1 MNEKGYTVNNN
12 LSLIH
17 LLKLALRYIYVLII
31 AGLICAVIAFSYCQ
45 FIAVPKYSA
54 TGSVLVTNGA
64 IIADSNSKS
73 EETASKS
80 VSNTDISASLQL
92 ANTIIDI
99 LKTNDIYK
107 ELADDTGGKYTYEE
121 LLGNASVKRR
131 NTDTLFID
139 ITFTASTPEEAKSLV
154 NNFLELAPDYILKY
168 IPNSNSA
175 VTTTAEKAQK
185 TYPRTVST
193 TAIATVVGA
202 VLCFAVVYIISL
214 FSTTIKNEDDIKNNY
229 DIMLIGNIPDFSN
242 AKSKNY
248 YKYGYSKKGGYTS
261 GK

>member
-1 MNEKGYTVNNN
+1 MNEEGYTVNNN

-31 AGLICAVIAFSYCQ
+31 SGLICAVIAFSYCQ

-64 IIADSNSKS
+64 IIADSGNNDESVTSK
-73 EETASKS
+73 
-80 VSNTDISASLQL
+80 VSGTDISASLQL
-92 ANTIIDI
+92 SNTIIDI

-107 ELADDTGGKYTYEE
+107 ELAVNTGGKYTYEQ
-121 LLGNASVKRR
+121 LLGNASVDRR

-139 ITFTASTPEEAKSLV
+139 ITFTASSPEEAKNLV
-154 NNFLELAPDYILKY
+154 NNFLELVPEYILKY

-185 TYPRTVST
+185 TYPRTVTT
-193 TAIATVVGA
+193 TAVATIVGA
-202 VLCFAVVYIISL
+202 ILSFAVVYIVSL
-214 FSTTIKNEDDIKNNY
+214 FSTTINNEDDIKNNY
-229 DIMLIGNIPDFSN
+229 DIMLIGNVPDFSN
-242 AKSKNY
+242 ANSKNY
-248 YKYGYSKKGGYTS
+248 YKYGYSKKGGYTG

>member
-1 MNEKGYTVNNN
+1 MNNN

-17 LLKLALRYIYVLII
+17 LLKLALRYIYVLVI

-64 IIADSNSKS
+64 IIADSGNNNESVTSK
-73 EETASKS
+73 
-80 VSNTDISASLQL
+80 VSGADISASLQL
-92 ANTIIDI
+92 TNTIIDI

-107 ELADDTGGKYTYEE
+107 ELAESTGGKYTYGE
-121 LLGNASVKRR
+121 LSANTVVKRR

-139 ITFTASTPEEAKSLV
+139 ITFTASSPEEAKSIV
-154 NNFLELAPDYILKY
+154 NNYLELVPDYILKY

-193 TAIATVVGA
+193 TAMATVIGA
-202 VLCFAVVYIISL
+202 VLCFAVVYVISL

-229 DIMLIGNIPDFSN
+229 DVMLIGNIPDFSN
-242 AKSKNY
+242 AKSKSY
-248 YKYGYSKKGGYTS
+248 YKYGYSKKGGYS
-261 GK
+261 DGK

>member
-1 MNEKGYTVNNN
+1 M
-12 LSLIH
+12 LS
-17 LLKLALRYIYVLII
+17 
-31 AGLICAVIAFSYCQ
+31 IC
-45 FIAVPKYSA
+45 
-54 TGSVLVTNGA
+54 
-64 IIADSNSKS
+64 
-73 EETASKS
+73 
-80 VSNTDISASLQL
+80 
-92 ANTIIDI
+92 I

-107 ELADDTGGKYTYEE
+107 ELAVNTGGKYTYEQ

-139 ITFTASTPEEAKSLV
+139 ITFTASSPEEAKNLV
-154 NNFLELAPDYILKY
+154 NNFLELVPEYILKY

-175 VTTTAEKAQK
+175 VTTTAEKAHK

-193 TAIATVVGA
+193 TAVATIVGA
-202 VLCFAVVYIISL
+202 ILSFAVVYIVSL

-248 YKYGYSKKGGYTS
+248 YKYGYSKKGGYTG

>member
-1 MNEKGYTVNNN
+1 MNNN

-17 LLKLALRYIYVLII
+17 LLKLALRYIYVLIV

-64 IIADSNSKS
+64 IIADSNNS
-73 EETASKS
+73 EVTASKS
-80 VSNTDISASLQL
+80 VSGTDISASLQL

-107 ELADDTGGKYTYEE
+107 ELAVNTGGKYTYEQ

-139 ITFTASTPEEAKSLV
+139 ITFTASSPEEAKSLV
-154 NNFLELAPDYILKY
+154 NNFLDLAPEYILKY

-175 VTTTAEKAQK
+175 VTTTAEKAHK

-193 TAIATVVGA
+193 TAVATIIGA
-202 VLCFAVVYIISL
+202 ILSFAVVYIVSL

-248 YKYGYSKKGGYTS
+248 YKYGYSKKGGYTG

>member
-1 MNEKGYTVNNN
+1 MNNN

-17 LLKLALRYIYVLII
+17 LLKLALRYIYVLVI

-64 IIADSNSKS
+64 IIADSGNNNESVTSK
-73 EETASKS
+73 
-80 VSNTDISASLQL
+80 VSGADISASLQL
-92 ANTIIDI
+92 TNTIIDI

-107 ELADDTGGKYTYEE
+107 ELAESTGGKYTYGE
-121 LLGNASVKRR
+121 LSANTVVKRR

-139 ITFTASTPEEAKSLV
+139 ITFTASSPEEAKSIV
-154 NNFLELAPDYILKY
+154 NNYLELVPDYILKY

-193 TAIATVVGA
+193 TAIATVIGA
-202 VLCFAVVYIISL
+202 VLCFAVVYVISL

-229 DIMLIGNIPDFSN
+229 DVMLIGNIPDFSN
-242 AKSKNY
+242 AKSKSY
-248 YKYGYSKKGGYTS
+248 YKYGYSKKGGYS
-261 GK
+261 DGK